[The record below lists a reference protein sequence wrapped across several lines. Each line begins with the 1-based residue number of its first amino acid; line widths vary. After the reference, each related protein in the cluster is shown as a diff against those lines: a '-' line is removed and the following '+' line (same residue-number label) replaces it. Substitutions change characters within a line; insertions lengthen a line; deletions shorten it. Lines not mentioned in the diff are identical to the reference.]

1 MKTKLIF
8 IAFLFLSIS
17 MSAQWK
23 PAGDKIKTAW
33 AETLNLDN
41 ILSEYPRP
49 IMERDS
55 WLNLNGLW
63 EYAILPFGQKEPQ
76 KFDGKILVPFAVESS
91 LSGVQKELGK
101 EKELWYKRTF
111 NIPSSWR
118 GKNILLHFGAV
129 DWKAEIYL
137 NDVKIGTHTGGYVPF
152 KFDIT
157 PFLTSGSQKLVVK
170 VWDPTNESYI
180 PRGKQV
186 KNPHAIWYTPV
197 SGIWQTVWLE
207 PVSSKYISN
216 VGTVVKFRHYESIG
230 RLSR

>member
-137 NDVKIGTHTGGYVPF
+137 NDVKIGTHTG
-152 KFDIT
+152 
-157 PFLTSGSQKLVVK
+157 
-170 VWDPTNESYI
+170 
-180 PRGKQV
+180 
-186 KNPHAIWYTPV
+186 
-197 SGIWQTVWLE
+197 
-207 PVSSKYISN
+207 
-216 VGTVVKFRHYESIG
+216 
-230 RLSR
+230 LSLIHI